1 MATQMKI
8 QPQPKQD
15 RAKETVALVIE
26 ATAKTIRHSGEASV
40 RVQDISKATGVSIG
54 SIYHHFGD
62 RDGLIRAAY
71 VQDFASTVGRD
82 ILQVRIWANSLHSF
96 EELEQ
101 QYSAMQKFLKKH
113 FANQAAL
120 RRVAIVGN
128 TSGRPELHQALA
140 EVQNELTGNL
150 AEVMKLLQ
158 ARQMLKP
165 TVHPRAAAAVILGM
179 LFGRIIGDLDT
190 QPVSDHEW
198 NNAMITCFSGLF
210 NSSGPESQVYRTNGQ
225 TSKVNG

>member
-15 RAKETVALVIE
+15 RAKETVAVVIE

-71 VQDFASTVGRD
+71 VQDFASTVGQD

-101 QYSAMQKFLKKH
+101 QYEAMQKFLKKH
-113 FANQAAL
+113 FANQAA
-120 RRVAIVGN
+120 
-128 TSGRPELHQALA
+128 Q
-140 EVQNELTGNL
+140 
-150 AEVMKLLQ
+150 
-158 ARQMLKP
+158 
-165 TVHPRAAAAVILGM
+165 
-179 LFGRIIGDLDT
+179 
-190 QPVSDHEW
+190 
-198 NNAMITCFSGLF
+198 
-210 NSSGPESQVYRTNGQ
+210 
-225 TSKVNG
+225 